1 MESLSSESQDGMIG
15 KNCLLLCGM
24 AGSLGKIEEG
34 VRKVMSYRDKK
45 VSSTER

>member
-24 AGSLGKIEEG
+24 AGSLGKIEG